1 MNDLVTI
8 AEIGRPHGLAGE
20 LKVKPIV
27 DASDRFSR
35 LKHVVVEAADGRRAR
50 FTIQRVRNQK
60 AGYIVSFHEITS
72 IEQAVLWARA
82 KVKIPQDALET
93 LPEGRYYHF
102 DLMGM
107 DVFTESG
114 ASIGTIEDIFSTGSH
129 DVFVVKQQDTEHLI
143 PGTEEIVRHVDVEQK
158 RMVIR
163 PIEGLLTHDT
173 V

>member
-27 DASDRFSR
+27 DTSDRFSR
-35 LKHVVVEAADGRRAR
+35 LKHVVVEAADGRRAE
-50 FTIQRVRNQK
+50 FTIRRVRNQN
-60 AGYIVSFHEITS
+60 AGCIIAFHEITS
-72 IEQAVLWARA
+72 IEQAALWARA
-82 KVKIPQDALET
+82 EVKIPQDALEA
-93 LPEGRYYHF
+93 LPDGRYYHF

-107 DVFTESG
+107 EVFTETG
-114 ASIGTIEDIFSTGSH
+114 VCIGTIEDIFPTGSN
-129 DVFVVKQQDTEHLI
+129 DVFVVKQQETEHLI
-143 PGTEEIVRHVDVEQK
+143 PGTEEIVRHVDVQQK

-163 PIEGLLTHDT
+163 PIEGLLAHDA

>member
-1 MNDLVTI
+1 MSDLVTI
-8 AEIGRPHGLAGE
+8 GEVGRPHGLAGD
-20 LKVKPIV
+20 LKVRPMV
-27 DASDRFSR
+27 NDPARFGG
-35 LKHVVVEAADGRRAR
+35 LHHVILEAADGQRAQ

-72 IEQAVLWARA
+72 IEQAALWARA
-82 KVKIPQDALET
+82 EVKIPQDALET

-107 DVFTESG
+107 EVFTESG
-114 ASIGTIEDIFSTGSH
+114 ACIGTIEDIFPTGSH
-129 DVFVVKQQDTEHLI
+129 DVFVVKQQDVEHLI

-158 RMVIR
+158 RMVIH
-163 PIEGLLTHDT
+163 PIEGLLTHDA